1 MNINTDIDNLT
12 SKIEGITFVD
22 KSITN
27 EIHNTNNETM
37 LKNILSYLR
46 LNLTHEDLY
55 ELSTKCNAITTYCK
69 GDGAGLLGGC
79 LIDILVSKFFEIK
92 LSKYTENKQGESD
105 MKICDVPFSFKK
117 INGKSTIA
125 LDWSKNKNIGSK
137 EHFKYHILIIN
148 LKTSKWWKNGPK
160 EKDNITYNDIIK
172 AGIYIIDKNYCKSNI
187 TLLSN
192 NKTNTLIDSISLYK
206 MIKDSISKNLYI
218 EIPQSD
224 KHIVFNILNAFIE

>member
-1 MNINTDIDNLT
+1 MNIDIDIDKLT
-12 SKIEGITFVD
+12 SKIGDITFDD
-22 KSITN
+22 KLITN
-27 EIHNTNNETM
+27 EINNIDNETI

-46 LNLTHEDLY
+46 LNLTEEDLY
-55 ELSTKCNAITTYCK
+55 ELSIKCNSITTYCK

-92 LSKYTENKQGESD
+92 LSEYTENKQGESD
-105 MKICDVPFSFKK
+105 MKICNIPFSFKK
-117 INGKSTIA
+117 INGKSNIA

-160 EKDNITYNDIIK
+160 VKDNITYNDTIK

-218 EIPQSD
+218 EIPKSD
-224 KHIVFNILNAFIE
+224 KHIVFNILNAFLE